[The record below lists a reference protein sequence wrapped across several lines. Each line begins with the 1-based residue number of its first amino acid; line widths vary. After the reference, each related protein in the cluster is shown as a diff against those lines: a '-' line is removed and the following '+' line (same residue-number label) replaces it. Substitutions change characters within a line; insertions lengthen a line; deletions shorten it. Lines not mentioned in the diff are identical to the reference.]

1 MDIPEEEIEQAI
13 IWDLSLLKIRT
24 SGKLQLI
31 ERQRT
36 LSTVDGFIDLL
47 LKDNTEDSL

>member
-13 IWDLSLLKIRT
+13 IWDLGLLKIRA

-36 LSTVDGFIDLL
+36 LSTTDGFIDL
-47 LKDNTEDSL
+47 